1 MNCSQ
6 YKSLGNY
13 FNIMMPD
20 KKEDFDKPAVS
31 EGYTK
36 GNPSTVDDKPE
47 FKNRFFSDEYK
58 NNYVYGVSTEAE
70 KATK

>member
-13 FNIMMPD
+13 FNIMMPS
-20 KKEDFDKPAVS
+20 KKSDFNKTVS

-36 GNPSTVDDKPE
+36 GNPSTVEEKPE
-47 FKNRFFSDEYK
+47 FQNRFFSDEYK
-58 NNYVYGVSTEAE
+58 NNYVYGVSSSETG
-70 KATK
+70 KK